1 MSNGVIA
8 FMLAIGA
15 SAWIYAKLMRTT
27 GGNTKSALTGAG
39 ISGVLLFVLTLI
51 VLSFI
56 PG

>member
-27 GGNTKSALTGAG
+27 GGNTKSALMGAG